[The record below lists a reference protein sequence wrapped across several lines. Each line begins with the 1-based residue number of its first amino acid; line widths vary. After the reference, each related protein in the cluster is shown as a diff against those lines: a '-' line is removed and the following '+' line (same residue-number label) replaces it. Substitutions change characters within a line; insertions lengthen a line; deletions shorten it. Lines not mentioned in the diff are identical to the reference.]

1 MTHHTDAE
9 RAKFEAWCD
18 SNEYDRVTRLDGSG
32 YNNEKTKR
40 AWLAWQAA
48 RRAPA
53 AAPTNVW
60 QQAVDHALVSAHLG
74 VAGDVTAEE
83 AAKALHDLICWNVEV
98 ATDPRTNGGKVLVPT
113 DAIATNKPSRETNH
127 DNK

>member
-1 MTHHTDAE
+1 MGKAMTHHTDAE

-53 AAPTNVW
+53 EPVISETQVLAITPAHEDAQEEVIALKERIARAGVEHRRAFYEAL
-60 QQAVDHALVSAHLG
+60 QQ
-74 VAGDVTAEE
+74 ERE
-83 AAKALHDLICWNVEV
+83 ACAKA
-98 ATDPRTNGGKVLVPT
+98 VPLYSIP
-113 DAIATNKPSRETNH
+113 D
-127 DNK
+127 